1 MTRIR
6 VTAALGRIV
15 PLLALFAAAGFTSS
29 AAAHAALVEPS
40 AVAGSYHKASVRIGH
55 GCEGSPTVAVRV
67 FVPAG
72 LEGAKPQPK
81 PDWDVSLRKVA
92 LERPY
97 TSHGKTVTEDVA
109 EIEWRV
115 RDRARALPDG
125 QFDEFA
131 FFGRLP
137 DRPGLAWVR
146 VLQTCEQGQLDWAE
160 RPAEGASTR
169 GLKAPAALLRLLPP
183 PSEPVALPAPVP
195 APAPVKAPA
204 APAVPAEHQHAH

>member
-1 MTRIR
+1 MSHPRLI
-6 VTAALGRIV
+6 AALGRIA
-15 PLLALFAAAGFTSS
+15 PLLALLAAVGFSTS
-29 AAAHAALVEPS
+29 AAAHATLVEPT

-55 GCEGSPTVAVRV
+55 GCEGSSTVAVRV

-72 LEGAKPQPK
+72 FEGAKPQPK

-160 RPAEGASTR
+160 RPADGASTR
-169 GLKAPAALLRLLPP
+169 GLKAPAALLRVLPP
-183 PSEPVALPAPVP
+183 PTEPVAPPAP
-195 APAPVKAPA
+195 ALAPVKAPA
-204 APAVPAEHQHAH
+204 AAAEHQHAH

>member
-1 MTRIR
+1 MFKMSKGR
-6 VTAALGRIV
+6 VIPALRCLI
-15 PLLALFAAAGFTSS
+15 PLLAAAGFTSS
-29 AAAHAALVEPS
+29 AAAHAALVEPT
-40 AVAGSYHKASVRIGH
+40 AVAGRYHKASVRIGH
-55 GCEGSPTVAVRV
+55 GCEGSSTVAVRV

-72 LEGAKPQPK
+72 FEGAKPQPK
-81 PDWDVSLRKVA
+81 PDWEVSVRKVA

-97 TSHGKTVTEDVA
+97 TSHGRTVTEDVA

-115 RDRARALPDG
+115 RDRARALQDG

-160 RPAEGASTR
+160 RPADGTSTR

-183 PSEPVALPAPVP
+183 PTEPVAPP
-195 APAPVKAPA
+195 APAPAPIKAPA
-204 APAVPAEHQHAH
+204 AAAEHQHAH